1 MSGVKMD
8 IIRLLKNL
16 LSNESVEALVPILEL
31 LRDNG
36 FDLKR
41 TINNISPEKLAPVI
55 EKLFLKNTY
64 GGNGFTA
71 EAKTGGV
78 TPIAQVADSEIVYA
92 LNRYIGASS

>member
-1 MSGVKMD
+1 MD

-31 LRDNG
+31 LRENS

-41 TINNISPEKLAPVI
+41 TLNAVTPEKLAPVL
-55 EKLFLKNTY
+55 EKLFQSGINSGVNNYNSNPTF
-64 GGNGFTA
+64 NA
-71 EAKTGGV
+71 GGV
-78 TPIAQVADSEIVYA
+78 TPIANLADSEIVYA